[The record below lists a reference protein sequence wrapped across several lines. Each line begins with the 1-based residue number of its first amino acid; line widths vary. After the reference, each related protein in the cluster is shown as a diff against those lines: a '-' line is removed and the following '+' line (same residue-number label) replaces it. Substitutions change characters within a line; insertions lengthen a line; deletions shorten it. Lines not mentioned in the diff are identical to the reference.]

1 MATRTGVGRDLSP
14 VKKGI
19 KVGVGVWHCC
29 ASSELDR
36 QNILLMDYIT
46 GLIVLGINITIL
58 MTKTVRHVSHPVGYH
73 GVGRVKVSKKAPEL
87 DLSTNKKRLFNNA
100 Y

>member
-29 ASSELDR
+29 ASLELDR

-58 MTKTVRHVSHPVGYH
+58 LSSTVDGSGH
-73 GVGRVKVSKKAPEL
+73 
-87 DLSTNKKRLFNNA
+87 KRLA
-100 Y
+100 D

>member
-29 ASSELDR
+29 ASLELDR

-46 GLIVLGINITIL
+46 GLIVLEINITIL
-58 MTKTVRHVSHPVGYH
+58 LSSTVSA
-73 GVGRVKVSKKAPEL
+73 GRAWLPSATLLGPGNL
-87 DLSTNKKRLFNNA
+87 
-100 Y
+100 

>member
-1 MATRTGVGRDLSP
+1 MIRFNGDPYRGRSRSVP

-29 ASSELDR
+29 ASLELDR

-46 GLIVLGINITIL
+46 GLIVLGSDITIL
-58 MTKTVRHVSHPVGYH
+58 LSSTVLILGLSILDERH
-73 GVGRVKVSKKAPEL
+73 
-87 DLSTNKKRLFNNA
+87 
-100 Y
+100 